1 MLPYHSFPRSFYLMP
16 RLYSGCGYEGLGY
29 QGLDG
34 YGVARNW
41 VGGYSWTSPQ
51 VYLHEARDWLMLL
64 SCWLQRAE
72 PAMHADCRCRCH
84 CGRTAAAAPAAA
96 RISLPAQWRRSLDST
111 AHPPPCTLF
120 ARCRSWATICW
131 WATPAGPQQ

>member
-1 MLPYHSFPRSFYLMP
+1 MP

-51 VYLHEARDWLMLL
+51 VYLHEVGAETVPQEIICQGLPFAYAAGVGAGSVAAVGWLK
-64 SCWLQRAE
+64 WHFE
-72 PAMHADCRCRCH
+72 PVWAAPWPFW
-84 CGRTAAAAPAAA
+84 AAAARGVPDWH
-96 RISLPAQWRRSLDST
+96 RVQQSG
-111 AHPPPCTLF
+111 
-120 ARCRSWATICW
+120 
-131 WATPAGPQQ
+131 TP